1 MPFFATAPRRN
12 ANRGNLYSV
21 KDVQDEITQFN
32 LLYETGPNGSVNNCN
47 NVDKSL
53 YWRKYVR
60 ESAMNAMSAPVELDF
75 FEKIAGGKTE
85 LIPAKEMTFRQHADY
100 DRNIYAKSSA
110 GGLLPGGEAIFT
122 LLRSN
127 HSVSGLESYAA
138 VGYEIFVYEDQQWLR
153 VMDVDRSNPFAH
165 RIKVKPKNKAYTV
178 NIRGGRKM
186 LVSPATQVGG
196 FTCNNDFTGEHRTPG
211 YLYKMTMLRLR
222 VQWKQAIDLMKGYT
236 DVLQFGIMFDN
247 EGKEIDCWEYYKKI
261 KAQENLKY
269 AFNLAMFLGQ
279 KVDNPDIFV
288 DAMGSDESY
297 PGFDGY
303 SQQVQNGG
311 GIVYPYDTQYG
322 IDPSADM
329 SSILLRQ
336 DSMKRFKEYVILR
349 ALPFEMKFDQN
360 FGRLLKQTQGISYD
374 TFKLTPGGANQHD
387 VVKMGIKSVALWNL
401 TLHFKDFDA
410 LSDSR
415 SIGNSDMPYWAFMMP
430 TTGIRDSNG
439 RMVPPIEL
447 FTNKGC
453 GATGQYE
460 EHTYDARKEKS
471 GCEEIGG
478 WMSKTI
484 GMVVHG
490 LQDHVIFRPRKRC

>member
-1 MPFFATAPRRN
+1 MPFFNAAPRRN
-12 ANRGNLYSV
+12 KGNIYSV
-21 KDVQDEITQFN
+21 KDVQDEIAQFK
-32 LLYETGPNGSVNNCN
+32 LLYEVDPKLSSVNSCN
-47 NVDKSL
+47 NVDKAT

-60 ESAMNAMSAPVELDF
+60 DATINAMSTPVELDF

-85 LIPAKEMTFRQHADY
+85 LIPAKEMTFRQSADY
-100 DRNIYAKSSA
+100 DRNIYSK
-110 GGLLPGGEAIFT
+110 GGATGLVAGGEATFT
-122 LLRSN
+122 LLRAN

-138 VGYEIFVYEDQQWLR
+138 VGYELFIYEDQQWVR
-153 VMDVDRSNPFAH
+153 VMDVDRSNPYAH
-165 RIKVKPKNKAYTV
+165 RIKVRPKNKLYTV
-178 NIRGGRKM
+178 NIRANRKM

-211 YLYKMTMLRLR
+211 YMYKMTMLRLR

-269 AFNLAMFLGQ
+269 AFNTAMFLGQ

-288 DAMGSDESY
+288 EAMGGDESY

-311 GIVYPYDTQYG
+311 GIVYPYDPQYG
-322 IDPSADM
+322 IDPYADM

-336 DSMKRFKEYVILR
+336 DSMKRTKEFTILR
-349 ALPFEMKFDQN
+349 SLPFQMAFDRN
-360 FGRLLKQTQGISYD
+360 FAKVLKVGNGDCSYE
-374 TFKLTPGGANQHD
+374 TFRHTDAGNNKENITR
-387 VVKMGIKSVALWNL
+387 MGINSVNLWNL
-401 TLHFKDFDA
+401 TIHFKDFDA

-415 SIGNSDMPYWAFMMP
+415 SIGNADMPYWAYMMP
-430 TTGIRDSNG
+430 TTGLRDSNG
-439 RMVPPIEL
+439 RSVPPIEF

-460 EHTYDARKEKS
+460 EHTYDARKERS

-490 LQDHVIFRPRKRC
+490 LQDHVIFKPRKRC